1 MWQGLRDLPWLPL
14 LTQNFIKK
22 KPGILMSENCWSRT
36 QISVYAEI
44 RMGSGP
50 SICYLGKHTK
60 QEGNEA
66 EKISIRDE
74 NLLFAHIELKKTM
87 QSVFVKVETF
97 NRELKIKFR
106 EQGDW
111 DSSSQKSA

>member
-1 MWQGLRDLPWLPL
+1 
-14 LTQNFIKK
+14 
-22 KPGILMSENCWSRT
+22 
-36 QISVYAEI
+36 
-44 RMGSGP
+44 MGGGP
-50 SICYLGKHTK
+50 SICYLGTHTK

-66 EKISIRDE
+66 EISIRDE

-87 QSVFVKVETF
+87 QLVFVKVETF

>member
-1 MWQGLRDLPWLPL
+1 
-14 LTQNFIKK
+14 
-22 KPGILMSENCWSRT
+22 MSENCQSRT
-36 QISVYAEI
+36 QKRVYAEI
-44 RMGSGP
+44 RMGGGP
-50 SICYLGKHTK
+50 SICYLGTHTK

-87 QSVFVKVETF
+87 QLVFVKVETF

-111 DSSSQKSA
+111 DYSSQKSA